1 MLSNHLLR
9 GRCSKEATGERDGG
23 AVKKGEMKESTLL
36 DTPVTSCALYHA
48 GSSKELIAPA
58 ADCNISDI

>member
-9 GRCSKEATGERDGG
+9 GWCSKEATGGGDGG
-23 AVKKGEMKESTLL
+23 AAKKGKMKESALL
-36 DTPVTSCALYHA
+36 DTPVTSCVLYHA